1 MDIHSLMKKFSN
13 LGYASIGR
21 GPKNTESP
29 RSELQQEID
38 NFLDE
43 HPYLRNDS
51 GYVDFLEYYSGARV
65 DFPEGELVIDIFGF
79 LEEIGFHLIKDRFG
93 ESDIDE
99 QGYFMFCTTVVQV
112 AKDSDPNNEELG
124 LDYAFDAT
132 GKRTWGIYRVINYG
146 EYEWY
151 CSSFL
156 EWLEKLIDKKGL
168 LLEQFVKQIC

>member
-1 MDIHSLMKKFSN
+1 MDIHSLMKKFSR
-13 LGYASIGR
+13 LDYAAVGKS
-21 GPKNTESP
+21 PLHTESP
-29 RSELQQEID
+29 RLELQKEID

-43 HPYLRNDS
+43 HPYLRHDY

-65 DFPEGELVIDIFGF
+65 DYPEGELVIDIFGF

-112 AKDSDPNNEELG
+112 AKGEDSNNEELG

-132 GKRTWGIYRVINYG
+132 GKRTSGINPCY
-146 EYEWY
+146 
-151 CSSFL
+151 
-156 EWLEKLIDKKGL
+156 
-168 LLEQFVKQIC
+168 

>member
-1 MDIHSLMKKFSN
+1 MDIHSLMKKFSR
-13 LGYASIGR
+13 LDYAAVGK
-21 GPKNTESP
+21 GPKHTESP
-29 RSELQQEID
+29 RLELQQEID

-43 HPYLRNDS
+43 HPYLRYDS
-51 GYVDFLEYYSGARV
+51 GYIDFLEYYSGARV
-65 DFPEGELVIDIFGF
+65 DYPEGELVIDIFGF

-112 AKDSDPNNEELG
+112 AKSENSNNEELG

-132 GKRTWGIYRVINYG
+132 GKRASGIYRVINYG

-151 CSSFL
+151 CSNFL

-168 LLEQFVKQIC
+168 LLEQFVKQVR